1 MVEQIL
7 LGTEQLT
14 RTGKKILLVNKK
26 FSLNAYKN
34 LSKNERDN
42 LSDTARDFF
51 YFVQSFGYKLKLR
64 DFVNFWVVED
74 RIKDLDTVKCRIF
87 QIYFYNNLF
96 NPDQNSKIQN
106 KKRVNKKRIEI
117 SLNKLFVL
125 NDQEQNKAI
134 INEYA
139 DERNIVTE

>member
-14 RTGKKILLVNKK
+14 RTGKKILLVNIK

-34 LSKNERDN
+34 LSKNESDN
-42 LSDTARDFF
+42 LCDTARDFF

-96 NPDQNSKIQN
+96 NPDQNSEIQN

>member
-1 MVEQIL
+1 M
-7 LGTEQLT
+7 
-14 RTGKKILLVNKK
+14 
-26 FSLNAYKN
+26 
-34 LSKNERDN
+34 
-42 LSDTARDFF
+42 
-51 YFVQSFGYKLKLR
+51 
-64 DFVNFWVVED
+64 VED